1 MRRSISI
8 PCRRASAQVIG
19 SVRIS
24 PLSRACIQMVGVPAG
39 RPVCHGNPPEPSS
52 LGEAMRPPSGP
63 PDAFDAAP
71 AAAPSRDRD
80 AAFERDVL
88 RCLPDV
94 ARFARG
100 LTHDPADADDLVQ
113 ETFLQAY
120 RGYHTFRPGHD
131 ARRWLFTICRHA
143 HTRQRTRD
151 ARLVES
157 EDGSDAEF
165 ETLLAV
171 RGHAAARRAGEDTLF
186 ERLDLGP
193 AIDAALAVLPDTFR
207 QAVVLVD
214 LEGQSYEEAAVVQ
227 GVPVGTIRSRL
238 FRARR
243 LLQERLLEFGRDRGY
258 AAAHAKPTPSGVTAA
273 SHDPPDELAR
283 RAIRQRA
290 LRRDDF
296 APSAPPPAV
305 EDPTP

>member
-1 MRRSISI
+1 MR
-8 PCRRASAQVIG
+8 
-19 SVRIS
+19 S
-24 PLSRACIQMVGVPAG
+24 PPG
-39 RPVCHGNPPEPSS
+39 PS
-52 LGEAMRPPSGP
+52 
-63 PDAFDAAP
+63 DATP
-71 AAAPSRDRD
+71 TAPSTDRD
-80 AAFERDVL
+80 AVFERDVL

-94 ARFARG
+94 ARFARAM
-100 LTHDPADADDLVQ
+100 THEPADADDLVQ

-120 RGYHTFRPGHD
+120 RGYHTFRRGHD

-143 HTRQRTRD
+143 YTRQRTRD

-193 AIDAALAVLPDTFR
+193 AIDVALAALPEVFR
-207 QAVVLVD
+207 LAVVLVD
-214 LEGQSYEEAAVVQ
+214 MEGQSYEEAAAVQ

-243 LLQERLLEFGRDRGY
+243 LLQERLLAFGRDAGYVATHTRQGSRASPAPSSSTVPIRWRREGPHRGGSTGPS
-258 AAAHAKPTPSGVTAA
+258 AVVHPGTSSSAPATSHDRLSGSPPTPS
-273 SHDPPDELAR
+273 
-283 RAIRQRA
+283 
-290 LRRDDF
+290 
-296 APSAPPPAV
+296 PPA
-305 EDPTP
+305 EHPIT